1 MAWDAYRCL
10 TCICIRCMMRSME
23 LKTYLKDTTDEA
35 FATKLGCSQSQVNR
49 LRHGKAHP
57 SKEMVEKIHIA
68 TGGAVTAADWYVL
81 PVIPKPKGKRP
92 MKEAAE

>member
-1 MAWDAYRCL
+1 
-10 TCICIRCMMRSME
+10 MMRSME

-81 PVIPKPKGKRP
+81 PPMPKAKAKRS
-92 MKEAAE
+92 ADRGAVA